1 MTQRHDAAIDGT
13 ASAATPTIVKNAASD
28 HFSVLDLSRG
38 EVVGEV
44 GDGRYPHTAV
54 FDRDAGVAYLLYI
67 ASAHLEVVDLDR
79 LETRQ
84 RIDRLG
90 TMPVGSAFAP
100 DEGLFFVGTGVSLPD
115 RDDPGVLAFAVDGE
129 GRLEPVGSRALSRC
143 AGMGIGPDGRL
154 FVGLKA
160 AGEVAVLT
168 VDSTLDVAA
177 RIPVG
182 PEPHDLYPLP
192 EEALIAVNNAGASR
206 VSFVDPAAETVRATA
221 TTGENPHGLAVGDG
235 PNGRYA
241 VVPARDDDRV
251 AIVDLDAVAAGTAG
265 IADAAGESDPTTGSD
280 PTAHLVDVGTPT
292 GFAATIPDGR
302 YALVD
307 AYADDRVTVLDPAAG
322 EVVGR
327 VTVGG
332 EPLHLVFGPDGDRC
346 YVGNMERREVAVL
359 DAAPLREGRP
369 EDVRVVDRI
378 GGLGEKP
385 SGIFRPEVDA

>member
-38 EVVGEV
+38 EVIDEV

-54 FDRDAGVAYLLYI
+54 FNRDAGVAYLLYI

-100 DEGLFFVGTGVSLPD
+100 DEGLFFVGTGVGLPD

-129 GRLEPVGSRALSRC
+129 GLLDPVGSRALSRC
-143 AGMGIGPDGRL
+143 SGMGIGPDGRL
-154 FVGLKA
+154 FVGLKD
-160 AGEVAVLT
+160 AGEVAALAA
-168 VDSTLDVAA
+168 DPALDVDA

-182 PEPHDLYPLP
+182 PEPHDMYPLP
-192 EEALIAVNNAGASR
+192 DAGLIAVNNAGASR
-206 VSFVDPAAETVRATA
+206 VSFVDPAAEAVRATA
-221 TTGENPHGLAVGDG
+221 ATGENPHGFAVGDG
-235 PNGRYA
+235 PNGWYA
-241 VVPARDDDRV
+241 VVPARNDDRV
-251 AIVDLDAVAAGTAG
+251 AIVDLDAVAAGTGA
-265 IADAAGESDPTTGSD
+265 ADDASAADDPDPTT
-280 PTAHLVDVGTPT
+280 HLVDVGTPT
-292 GFAATIPDGR
+292 GFAATTAEGR

-307 AYADDRVTVLDPAAG
+307 AYEDERVTILDPAAG

-327 VTVGG
+327 VEVGG
-332 EPLHLVFGPDGDRC
+332 EPLHLVFGPAGDRC

-359 DAAPLREGRP
+359 DTAPLREGRP
-369 EDVRVVDRI
+369 GDVRVVDRI

>member
-54 FDRDAGVAYLLYI
+54 FNRDAGVAYLLYI

-100 DEGLFFVGTGVSLPD
+100 DEGLFFVGTGVGLPD

-129 GRLEPVGSRALSRC
+129 GLLDPVGSRALSRC
-143 AGMGIGPDGRL
+143 SGMGIGPDGRL
-154 FVGLKA
+154 FVGLKD
-160 AGEVAVLT
+160 AGEVAALAA
-168 VDSTLDVAA
+168 DPALDVDA

-182 PEPHDLYPLP
+182 PEPHDMYPLP
-192 EEALIAVNNAGASR
+192 DGGLIAVNNAGASR
-206 VSFVDPAAETVRATA
+206 VSFVDPAAEAVRATA
-221 TTGENPHGLAVGDG
+221 TTGGNPHGFAVGDG

-251 AIVDLDAVAAGTAG
+251 AIVSLTEAAAGDT
-265 IADAAGESDPTTGSD
+265 DPTTG
-280 PTAHLVDVGTPT
+280 LVDVGTPT
-292 GFAATIPDGR
+292 GFAATTPDGR

-307 AYADDRVTVLDPAAG
+307 AYEDERVTVLDPVAG

-327 VTVGG
+327 VEVGG

-359 DAAPLREGRP
+359 DTAPLREGRP
-369 EDVRVVDRI
+369 GDVRVVDRI

>member
-1 MTQRHDAAIDGT
+1 MTQRHDAPNDGT

-54 FDRDAGVAYLLYI
+54 FNRDAGVAYLLYI

-100 DEGLFFVGTGVSLPD
+100 DEGLFFVGTGVGLPD
-115 RDDPGVLAFAVDGE
+115 GDDPGVLAFAVDDE
-129 GRLEPVGSRALSRC
+129 GRLDPVGSRALSRC
-143 AGMGIGPDGRL
+143 SGMGMGPEGRL
-154 FVGLKA
+154 CVGLKA
-160 AGEVAVLT
+160 AGEVAVL
-168 VDSTLDVAA
+168 DADPALDAVA

-182 PEPHDLYPLP
+182 PEPHDLYPLS
-192 EEALIAVNNAGASR
+192 EEALVAVNNAGASR
-206 VSFVDPAAETVRATA
+206 VSFVDPAAGAVRATA
-221 TTGENPHGLAVGDG
+221 TTGANPHGFAVGEGID
-235 PNGRYA
+235 GRYA

-251 AIVDLDAVAAGTAG
+251 AIVDLDAVAAGEA
-265 IADAAGESDPTTGSD
+265 DPTT
-280 PTAHLVDVGTPT
+280 HLVDVGTPT
-292 GFAATIPDGR
+292 GFAATAPDGR
-302 YALVD
+302 HALVD
-307 AYADDRVTVLDPAAG
+307 AYEDDRVTVLDPAVG
-322 EVVGR
+322 EVAGR
-327 VTVGG
+327 VPVGG

-369 EDVRVVDRI
+369 EAVRVVDRI